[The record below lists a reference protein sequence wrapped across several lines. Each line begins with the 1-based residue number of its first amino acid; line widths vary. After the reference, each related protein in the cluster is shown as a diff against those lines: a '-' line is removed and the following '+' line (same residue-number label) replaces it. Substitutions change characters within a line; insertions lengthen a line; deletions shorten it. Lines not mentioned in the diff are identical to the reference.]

1 MPQPPPP
8 VNPLA
13 QMGGFPQDMGG
24 FNAQGGAGMFPG
36 QSPLSDLSE
45 NSNSMMPPPMAINA
59 IGSPDGTSANQSGD
73 TVSTDNT
80 LADGKDTTSLSS
92 LGMPSGPSVILQQQ
106 QLMNQNV
113 CEKHFPEPIIYM
125 SEQPLCKKCIPEYM
139 DEMRQKAQKA
149 NKNNNDEGKDAA
161 AIQQSKDQERML
173 VAKMLGLAQFGQN
186 NLYQSEKTLIQKYL
200 FKMDDFNGDFRYI
213 HDEIE
218 ERAQDSIDNLENLP
232 ELMCQ
237 IFSHCEKNI
246 ERNKKSFINEID
258 EVIKKQ

>member
-1 MPQPPPP
+1 
-8 VNPLA
+8 
-13 QMGGFPQDMGG
+13 MGG

-149 NKNNNDEGKDAA
+149 NKNNNDEGKKRT
-161 AIQQSKDQERML
+161 IQN
-173 VAKMLGLAQFGQN
+173 VTAT
-186 NLYQSEKTLIQKYL
+186 LYT
-200 FKMDDFNGDFRYI
+200 
-213 HDEIE
+213 
-218 ERAQDSIDNLENLP
+218 
-232 ELMCQ
+232 CQ
-237 IFSHCEKNI
+237 A
-246 ERNKKSFINEID
+246 
-258 EVIKKQ
+258 